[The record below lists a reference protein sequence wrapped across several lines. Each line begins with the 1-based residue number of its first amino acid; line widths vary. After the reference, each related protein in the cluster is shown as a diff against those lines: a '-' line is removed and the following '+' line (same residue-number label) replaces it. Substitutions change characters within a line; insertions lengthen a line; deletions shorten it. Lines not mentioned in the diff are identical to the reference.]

1 MHYDTAA
8 NNHGLKF
15 NPFKAIVVPRPIGW
29 IGTVSKAGVPN
40 LAPYS
45 FFNAMSDRPPLV
57 VFSSS
62 GQKDSLSNIEET
74 GEFTCSLATWDL
86 REQMNLS
93 SAPVTRGVNEFNLA
107 GLTTAASRLIKAP
120 RVGESPAALEC
131 KVWKTLDLPTDG
143 KHTHTLVIGL
153 VVSVYIDDK
162 YLKDGLLDTVAMRP
176 IARMGYMDY
185 AVVTPESAF
194 TLNRPE
200 VSGDGKSAEVKAG
213 EWDGVYR

>member
-29 IGTVSKAGVPN
+29 IGSVSKAGVPN

>member
-29 IGTVSKAGVPN
+29 IGSVSKAGVPN

-200 VSGDGKSAEVKAG
+200 VSGDGKRAEVKAG